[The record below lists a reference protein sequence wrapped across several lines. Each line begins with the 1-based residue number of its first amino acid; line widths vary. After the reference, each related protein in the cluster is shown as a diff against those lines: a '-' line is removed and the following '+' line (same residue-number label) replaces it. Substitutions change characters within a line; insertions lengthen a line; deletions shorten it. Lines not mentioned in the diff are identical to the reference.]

1 MNGFF
6 KQVYQIVAQIPVGK
20 VATYGQIAAL
30 IGEPRNARV
39 VGWAMHDAPKELG
52 LPCHRVVNK
61 SGGMCPGHLFGPGA
75 QRALLESEGITFKA
89 NDCIDMKK
97 HLWEPILRD

>member
-1 MNGFF
+1 MDGFF
-6 KQVYQIVAQIPVGK
+6 KRVYQIVAQIPVGK
-20 VATYGQIAAL
+20 VASFGQIAAL

-61 SGGMCPGHLFGPGA
+61 AGSMGPGYIFGPGE
-75 QRALLESEGITFKA
+75 QRVLLESEGVTFKD
-89 NDCIDMKK
+89 NGCIDMKK
-97 HLWEPILRD
+97 HLWDPFGGD

>member
-1 MNGFF
+1 MSGFF
-6 KQVYQIVAQIPVGK
+6 KEAYQVVAQIPAGK

-30 IGEPRNARV
+30 IGRPGGARI

-75 QRALLESEGITFKA
+75 QRALLESEGVTFTD
-89 NDCIDMKK
+89 NGCIDMKK
-97 HLWEPILRD
+97 HQWEPLL